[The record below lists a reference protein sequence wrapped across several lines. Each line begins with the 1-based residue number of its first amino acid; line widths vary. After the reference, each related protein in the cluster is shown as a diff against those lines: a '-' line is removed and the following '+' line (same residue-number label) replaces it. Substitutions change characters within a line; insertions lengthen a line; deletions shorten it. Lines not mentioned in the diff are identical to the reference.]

1 MALSVS
7 DILSSTFGG
16 KLALGVLRIIVKKT
30 GGWMKLR
37 NLMLTALA
45 AVAAAL
51 VASTLALAHSE
62 SAGSSDGFLDCEH
75 PPKNIAR
82 KLPKDIAVTATIV
95 CTPGA
100 QLISANDGWTWRFPA
115 SYFDRP
121 SIPAY
126 APVLS
131 RGQASGRY
139 FTGFKASPL
148 SKVEIDRLHA
158 RFTGSLATY
167 ADRKSP
173 ERVVMLTAK
182 NDLGHSVQAYFGFD
196 SKDDGWVAVC
206 TPDCA
211 PEYFFLI
218 NRQQ

>member
-1 MALSVS
+1 
-7 DILSSTFGG
+7 
-16 KLALGVLRIIVKKT
+16 
-30 GGWMKLR
+30 MKLR
-37 NLMLTALA
+37 NILSTALA

-51 VASTLALAHSE
+51 VANTLAFAHSE
-62 SAGSSDGFLDCEH
+62 SAATSDGGLDCEH

-82 KLPKDIAVTATIV
+82 KLPKDIAVAATIV
-95 CTPGA
+95 CTPSA
-100 QLISANDGWTWRFPA
+100 QLISAKDGWAWRYPA

-126 APVLS
+126 APALS
-131 RGQASGRY
+131 RSQAGGRY
-139 FTGFKASPL
+139 FTGFKVSQL
-148 SKVEIDRLHA
+148 SKAEIDRLHA

-167 ADRKSP
+167 SDRKSP
-173 ERVVMLTAK
+173 ERVVLLTAK
-182 NDLGHSVQAYFGFD
+182 NDLGHSVEAYFGFD